1 MKKIIILLIV
11 LLGSLYGHAQG
22 DPYDPGNI
30 ITPRQIRAG
39 EISYKAVTDGRINT
53 YLITLTLYSTLDPIY
68 DKLLDHLGPPLPG
81 LETPS
86 PIYFYFG
93 DDQYSYQAQRENGPN
108 HSGEIVSPGIR
119 KNVYSYTHQYPASG
133 SFVIKAYINDRID
146 LVTNISG
153 HTFFYLDAML
163 TTGIGPMN
171 APLLTNPPYD
181 NACLHNTYRL
191 SLGTV
196 DPDGDDVRIKLMR
209 CRGLNESDTS
219 FFQYPNEMDPNTIFK
234 VDPRTW
240 IFTWNRPLNY
250 GDYHFAFR
258 ISKYRNGVVV
268 GWVSSEMQVSVIN
281 DNDGNIPPELDPI
294 PDICVL
300 AGTPITFKITGHDPN
315 DDDLKFE
322 TSGLPYQLAT
332 NPATY
337 KPDKV
342 AKGKTSG
349 TFTWNTKPSNLTKN
363 IYRINYKI
371 TDTHPGAPSLSDV
384 GVSLITLITPP
395 VNNIFATQHQRGFYV
410 RWDKTIMPNAIGYN
424 IYRMEGPITA
434 KFDSCTM
441 YFNSAFTLAGSV
453 SGENTLTFFDNN
465 FGKGL
470 ASGFTYCY
478 VVTAV
483 FDGGAESAPSTPYCT
498 PLLIPFIKVI
508 QDTLT
513 QCVGNTVV
521 MDSSIIVFE
530 SADPRTR
537 YNWTTTPSLQIKNAD
552 IQVPDIKMITPGFT
566 AVKIVANS
574 GVYTDS
580 ATIWFNVRPIP
591 TPVIKAVDLGGI
603 PDSVLFFNRSDNDV
617 RAEWLLPNGTANTNM
632 DSVLCTFEKNGLYR
646 VKLKVYNNLGCP
658 DTISMLYRVLMKGIA
673 MSNAFE
679 PENPSPLLNTFKPKG
694 MGLKT
699 FYLGIWDLWGNLI
712 WSTTQVNK
720 DTEPAHGW
728 DGKNSKGE
736 KMPAQNYIW
745 RMNATFLDGVVWKGV
760 KDHFGNYHKEGTFT
774 LLR

>member
-1 MKKIIILLIV
+1 MKKIIILFIV
-11 LLGSLYGHAQG
+11 LLGSLSGYAGS
-22 DPYDPGNI
+22 
-30 ITPRQIRAG
+30 TIRGG

-53 YLITLTLYSTLDPIY
+53 YDITITLYSNSNNGQDGLNQ
-68 DKLLDHLGPPLPG
+68 LLGTNGNDGPLFLGDGQTITMLNR
-81 LETPS
+81 
-86 PIYFYFG
+86 
-93 DDQYSYQAQRENGPN
+93 DNGPN
-108 HSGEIVSPGIR
+108 NSGEIVSPGIR
-119 KNVYSYTHQYPASG
+119 KNTYNVTHTYADKGSYVISLIINGRNQFIINIIGQTH
-133 SFVIKAYINDRID
+133 
-146 LVTNISG
+146 
-153 HTFFYLDAML
+153 FYLDALL
-163 TTGIGPMN
+163 TIGIGPMN
-171 APLLTNPPYD
+171 SPQLTFPPFD
-181 NACLHNTYRL
+181 NACLHYPYRMNP
-191 SLGTV
+191 GAI
-196 DPDGDDVRIKLMR
+196 DPDGDELRIKLVR
-209 CRGLNESDTS
+209 CMDLDPGDTTL
-219 FFQYPNEMDPNTIFK
+219 FQYPNEMDPNTIFTIN
-234 VDPRTW
+234 PWTW
-240 IFTWNRPLNY
+240 VFTWNRPLNF
-250 GDYHFAFR
+250 GEYHFAFK
-258 ISKYRNGVVV
+258 ISKYRNGVLV
-268 GWVSSEMQVSVIN
+268 GWVIREMEISVIN
-281 DNDGNIPPELDPI
+281 DNDGNIPPVLDPI

-300 AGTPITFKITGHDPN
+300 AGTPITFKITSHD
-315 DDDLKFE
+315 DDYDDLKFE
-322 TSGLPYQLAT
+322 TTGLPYQIT
-332 NPATY
+332 PNPATY
-337 KPDKV
+337 KPDKMP
-342 AKGKTSG
+342 KGKTSG

-363 IYRINYKI
+363 VYRINYRV

-384 GVSLITLITPP
+384 NSSLITLITPP
-395 VNNIFATQHQRGFYV
+395 VNNVFATQHQRGFYV
-410 RWDKTIMPNAIGYN
+410 RWDKTIMPNATGYN

-441 YFNSAFTLAGSV
+441 FFNPGFTLAGSV

-508 QDTLT
+508 HDTLT

-537 YNWTTTPSLQIKNAD
+537 YKWATTPSLKITSAGT
-552 IQVPDIKMITPGFT
+552 QVPGIKMITPGFT

-580 ATIWFNVRPIP
+580 ATLWFNVRPIP

-603 PDSVLFFNRSDNDV
+603 PDSVLFFNRSENDV
-617 RAEWLLPNGTANTNM
+617 SAEWLLPNGTASTNM
-632 DSVLCTFEKNGLYR
+632 DSVLCTFEKNGYYR

-658 DTISMLYRVLMKGIA
+658 DTMSMLYRVLMKGIA
-673 MSNAFE
+673 FPNAFE
-679 PENPSPLLNTFKPKG
+679 PGNPSTLLNTFKPKG
-694 MGLKT
+694 LGLKT

-728 DGKNSKGE
+728 DGKNKKGE
-736 KMPAQNYIW
+736 MMPAQNYIW
-745 RMNATFLDGVVWKGV
+745 RMSATFLDGKEWMGI
-760 KDHFGNYHKEGTFT
+760 KDHFGNCHKEGTFT